1 MAEPRSEPHR
11 RSARRG
17 GTRLLAALAVCLLA
31 VSVAAAASAAPHQSA
46 PHQSASTQNVVYG
59 AYRVDVPASWPVIDL
74 AAAPSTCVRFDRN
87 AVYLGTPPADQD
99 CPAHLFG
106 ATDAL
111 LIEPAQGAVI
121 DADVPVVTAAAGTAV
136 QVPAAAAI
144 THRFAVDVPDAG
156 VTVVASFGSDPL
168 AVTGLLG
175 HASSSSPSTT
185 ATALVPPPR
194 TAARAQATAAPA
206 PPTVAVPYTGRGFDT
221 CAAPSLSVM
230 KAWAASPYRAAG
242 IYIGGANRGCS
253 QLNLNAGWV
262 QGVTTMG
269 WSLIPIYVGLQSPTV
284 GCGSCARIDASQ
296 PLQQGVAAAND
307 AMAQARA
314 LGLGPSS
321 PIFFDMEAYDN
332 SNQAS
337 VNTTMGFL
345 AAWTVTLHNAGYRSG
360 VYSSAASGITDLVK
374 RAGTSYPE
382 PDELW
387 IAHWTGTDTTSDPY
401 VPANLWPH
409 QRLVQY
415 AANLTETYG
424 GQSLSIDQDA
434 VDAPLAASGAGPYVQ
449 RTYWNVLGRAPDA
462 GGFQYWT
469 GYLDFGGSRGNFV
482 GALLGSWELDQH
494 LVSGDYLLFLN
505 RAADAGGLSAWAKA
519 FAASGHND
527 QVAAGLASSPEFWRR
542 AGYTAAGFVRL
553 LYSTVLQRTPASS
566 ELDYWTGRLS
576 AGASGY
582 TVALSVIDSTEAVS
596 DGVRA
601 SYQQFVGTAP
611 DAGGLSYWTSQL
623 QRTGDPRPLWY
634 GLASSQQA
642 WQLG

>member
-1 MAEPRSEPHR
+1 MAEPRSDTHR
-11 RSARRG
+11 RGRS
-17 GTRLLAALAVCLLA
+17 RLLAALAVCLLGG
-31 VSVAAAASAAPHQSA
+31 SVTAAASA
-46 PHQSASTQNVVYG
+46 SASTSAPRQAGSTQTVGYG
-59 AYRVDVPASWPVIDL
+59 AYRIDVPASWPVIDL
-74 AAAPSTCVRFDRN
+74 TAAPSTCVRFDRN
-87 AVYLGTPPADQD
+87 AVYLGTPSTDQD

-106 ATDAL
+106 AADAL
-111 LIEPAQGAVI
+111 LIEPAQGAVLE
-121 DADVPVVTAAAGTAV
+121 ADVPVVTAATGTAV
-136 QVPAAAAI
+136 QVPATASV
-144 THRFAVDVPDAG
+144 THRFAVEVPDAG
-156 VTVVASFGSDPL
+156 VTVLASFGSDPH
-168 AVTGLLG
+168 AATGMLDS
-175 HASSSSPSTT
+175 ASSTGTT
-185 ATALVPPPR
+185 AAVPVPSPK
-194 TAARAQATAAPA
+194 TAARAQASAAPA

-221 CAAPSLSVM
+221 CSAPALSAM
-230 KAWAASPYRAAG
+230 KAWTASPYRAAG
-242 IYIGGANRGCS
+242 VYIGGANRGCS
-253 QLNLNAGWV
+253 QLNLSASWV

-284 GCGSCARIDASQ
+284 GGCSGCARIDSTQ

-307 AMAQARA
+307 AMAHARA

-321 PIFFDMEAYDN
+321 PVFFDMEAYDN

-337 VNTTMGFL
+337 VNTTMDFL

-360 VYSSAASGITDLVK
+360 VYSSAASGITDLVR

-382 PDELW
+382 PDEVW
-387 IAHWTGTDTTSDPY
+387 IAHWTGVDTTSDSY

-424 GQSLSIDQDA
+424 GQSLSIDRDA
-434 VDAPLAASGAGPYVQ
+434 VDAPLAASGAGAYVQ
-449 RTYWNVLGRAPDA
+449 RTYADVLGRTPDT

-469 GYLDFGGSRGNFV
+469 GYLDFGGSRGSFV

-505 RAADAGGLSAWAKA
+505 RAADAGGRNAWATL
-519 FAASGHND
+519 FADTGHND
-527 QVAAGLASSPEFWRR
+527 RVAAGLASSPEFWER
-542 AGYTAAGFVRL
+542 AGNTAAGFVRL
-553 LYSTVLQRTPASS
+553 LYTTVLQRTPASG
-566 ELDYWTGRLS
+566 ELAYWTGRLT